1 MPKTA
6 KLKTP
11 GAILQSFIDE
21 YQINPFFL
29 SKELAVN
36 YQTVTNILKGKA
48 RITVPMAVRLA
59 QYFSNSPKFW
69 LDIQASSEI
78 DELSADKKF
87 LASIKKIPKAK
98 KGQSKARTVSK
109 VKKTKVN
116 AKPAAKGKRGGKK
129 SGKAAK

>member
-6 KLKTP
+6 KSKTP

-29 SKELAVN
+29 SKEILVN
-36 YQTVTNILKGKA
+36 YQTVTNILKEKA
-48 RITVPMAVRLA
+48 RITVPMAIRLA
-59 QYFSNSPKFW
+59 QYFSNSPKYW

-98 KGQSKARTVSK
+98 KGNSKARMPSK
-109 VKKTKVN
+109 AKAGRKK
-116 AKPAAKGKRGGKK
+116 AKKQPKK
-129 SGKAAK
+129 